1 METFAGIFAWEAN
14 LERSRREKSMADQ
27 AWPIIPSQATEA
39 IRRSISRSF
48 RSSFSTNSKA
58 SSIKVCRG
66 DEIHDLARTWSTIRE
81 KNPPLFS
88 SKDEKKKR
96 NLLEGREREREGKRC
111 VPIILSASVRNI
123 IL

>member
-1 METFAGIFAWEAN
+1 M
-14 LERSRREKSMADQ
+14 
-27 AWPIIPSQATEA
+27 
-39 IRRSISRSF
+39 
-48 RSSFSTNSKA
+48 
-58 SSIKVCRG
+58 CRG

-96 NLLEGREREREGKRC
+96 SLLEGREREREGKRC